1 MEIKAEDM
9 EHEGNGKNPWKFFV
23 LGVIAS
29 LIVGWLVFP
38 ALIHSRQKQ
47 PVFFSHLKHGEGA
60 GLQCTE
66 CHLLR
71 DDGRF
76 AGIPSL
82 DKCLEC
88 HASPQGNSKE
98 ETDFIKLAEKLKK
111 EKKNVPWLI
120 YSKQPDHVFFS
131 HAAHLKMAKLD
142 CAACHT
148 SVGGKTEE
156 NPTYRYKW
164 ISGYAPEVMSMKT
177 CETCHEKKGKSNAC
191 FVCHK

>member
-1 MEIKAEDM
+1 MEK
-9 EHEGNGKNPWKFFV
+9 EGKTKSSWVWFL
-23 LGVIAS
+23 LGIVAS
-29 LIVGWLVFP
+29 LIVGWVAFP

-47 PVFFSHLKHGEGA
+47 PVNFSHLKHGEGA
-60 GLQCTE
+60 GLQCVE
-66 CHLLR
+66 CHYFR

-82 DKCLEC
+82 EKCWDC

-98 ETDFIKLAEKLKK
+98 EAEFIKLAEKLKK
-111 EKKNVPWLI
+111 ENKNIPWLI

-131 HAAHLKMAKLD
+131 HAAHIKMAKIE
-142 CAACHT
+142 CQSCHK
-148 SVGGKTEE
+148 SVGGKTDT
-156 NPTYRYKW
+156 NPTYNYKW

-177 CETCHEKKGKSNAC
+177 CESCHEKKNKSNAC